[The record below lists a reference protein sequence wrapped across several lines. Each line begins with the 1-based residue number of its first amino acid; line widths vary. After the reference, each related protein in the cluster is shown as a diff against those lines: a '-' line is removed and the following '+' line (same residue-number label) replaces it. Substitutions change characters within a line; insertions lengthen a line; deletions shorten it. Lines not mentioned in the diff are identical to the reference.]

1 MKMRSRVLA
10 ALMTLAFGASMMT
23 GCGVTREEAPTS
35 TPAALAAQAAETT
48 VAEPAAE
55 SAAETVA
62 TETVADETETK
73 ELTPVVFQSKW
84 IPQSQ
89 FMGYYVA
96 LQKGYYE
103 EEGLDVTILPG
114 GSDINVP
121 SVVESGTAQIG
132 TTNLYNVLSYQE
144 QGYPLVAISQ
154 VMQDSPFV
162 FVCHKDQVSSIAD
175 LKGKTLGIWTGG
187 NEAPVRALLTKNGI
201 DPDMDATLAS
211 QGTTIDGF
219 LDGSFAGYSA
229 MTYNEEL
236 LAYEA
241 GYTDDDLFTISMEE
255 EGCGM
260 LADCIFVNAD
270 WLKDN
275 RETAVAFMKATVKG
289 WQYASEHTDEATDIV
304 FSFMDQD
311 SANYDHQKKSAEEV
325 AKLVIPEGKDASIVG
340 TIPDDKV
347 DNTIDIALTYG
358 IITNPTDKDTVYDH
372 SIMEEVL
379 AAE

>member
-1 MKMRSRVLA
+1 MRKRILSLFLTV
-10 ALMTLAFGASMMT
+10 ALGASMFSA
-23 GCGVTREEAPTS
+23 CGVTREEDVAQ
-35 TPAALAAQAAETT
+35 TP
-48 VAEPAAE
+48 AEPATTA
-55 SAAETVA
+55 SETSEEK
-62 TETVADETETK
+62 TDSG

-96 LQKGYYE
+96 LSKGYYE

-175 LKGKTLGIWTGG
+175 LKGKTLGVWTGG
-187 NEAPVRALLTKNGI
+187 NDAPVRALLTKNGI
-201 DPDMDATLAS
+201 DPDKDATLAS

-219 LDGSFAGYSA
+219 LDGTFAGYSA

-241 GYTDDDLFTISMEE
+241 GYTDDDLYTISMED

-260 LADCIFVNAD
+260 LADCIFANAD

-275 RETAVAFMKATVKG
+275 RDTAVAFMKATIRG
-289 WQYASEHTDEATDIV
+289 WQYACENTDEATDIV
-304 FSFMDQD
+304 YSYMDKD
-311 SANYDHQKKSAEEV
+311 NADYDHQKKSAAEV
-325 AKLVIPEGKDASIVG
+325 AKLVLPEGEDASIVG

-347 DNTIDIALTYG
+347 ENTIDIALTYD
-358 IITNPTDKDTVYDH
+358 IITKSTDKDTVYDH
-372 SIMEEVL
+372 TIMEDVL

>member
-1 MKMRSRVLA
+1 MRKRILSLFLTV
-10 ALMTLAFGASMMT
+10 ALGASMFT
-23 GCGVTREEAPTS
+23 ACGVTREEDAAQ
-35 TPAALAAQAAETT
+35 TPAQQPDTTVSETT
-48 VAEPAAE
+48 
-55 SAAETVA
+55 
-62 TETVADETETK
+62 DETKTDSG

-84 IPQSQ
+84 IPQAQ

-96 LQKGYYE
+96 LSKGYYE

-175 LKGKTLGIWTGG
+175 LKGKTLGVWTGG
-187 NEAPVRALLTKNGI
+187 NDAPVRALLTKNGI
-201 DPDMDATLAS
+201 DPDKDATLAS

-219 LDGSFAGYSA
+219 LDGTFAGYSA

-236 LAYEA
+236 MAYEA
-241 GYTDDDLFTISMEE
+241 GYTDDDLYTISMED

-275 RETAVAFMKATVKG
+275 RDTAVAFMKATIRG
-289 WQYASEHTDEATDIV
+289 WQYACENTEEATDIV
-304 FSFMDQD
+304 FSYMDKD
-311 SANYDHQKKSAEEV
+311 NADYEHQSKSAAEV
-325 AKLVIPEGKDASIVG
+325 AKLVLPEGEDASIVG
-340 TIPDDKV
+340 TIPDEKV

-358 IITNPTDKDTVYDH
+358 IITQNTDKDTVFDH
-372 SIMEEVL
+372 SIMEDVL

>member
-1 MKMRSRVLA
+1 MRKRILSLFLTV
-10 ALMTLAFGASMMT
+10 ALGASMFT
-23 GCGVTREEAPTS
+23 ACGVTREED
-35 TPAALAAQAAETT
+35 AAQTP
-48 VAEPAAE
+48 AEPATTA
-55 SAAETVA
+55 SETSEEK
-62 TETVADETETK
+62 TDSG

-96 LQKGYYE
+96 LSKGYYE

-175 LKGKTLGIWTGG
+175 LKGKTLGVWTGG
-187 NEAPVRALLTKNGI
+187 NDAPVRALLTKNGI
-201 DPDMDATLAS
+201 APDKDATLAS

-219 LDGSFAGYSA
+219 LDGTFAGYSA

-241 GYTDDDLFTISMEE
+241 GYTDDDLYTISMED

-275 RETAVAFMKATVKG
+275 RDTAVAFMKATIRG
-289 WQYASEHTDEATDIV
+289 WQYACENTDEATDIV
-304 FSFMDQD
+304 YSYMDKD
-311 SANYDHQKKSAEEV
+311 NADYDHQKKSAAEV
-325 AKLVIPEGKDASIVG
+325 AKLVLPEGEDASIVG

-347 DNTIDIALTYG
+347 ENTIDIALTYG
-358 IITNPTDKDTVYDH
+358 IITKSTDKDTVYDH
-372 SIMEEVL
+372 SIMEDVL
-379 AAE
+379 VAE

>member
-1 MKMRSRVLA
+1 MRKRILSLFLTV
-10 ALMTLAFGASMMT
+10 ALGASMFT
-23 GCGVTREEAPTS
+23 ACGVTREEDAVQ
-35 TPAALAAQAAETT
+35 TPAQQPDTT
-48 VAEPAAE
+48 A
-55 SAAETVA
+55 SETV
-62 TETVADETETK
+62 DETKTDSG

-84 IPQSQ
+84 IPQAQ

-96 LQKGYYE
+96 LSKGYYE

-144 QGYPLVAISQ
+144 QGYPLVTISQ
-154 VMQDSPFV
+154 VMQDSPFA

-175 LKGKTLGIWTGG
+175 LKGKTLGVWTGG
-187 NEAPVRALLTKNGI
+187 NDAPVRALLTKNGI
-201 DPDMDATLAS
+201 DPDKDATLAS

-219 LDGSFAGYSA
+219 LDGTFAGYSA

-241 GYTDDDLFTISMEE
+241 GYTDDDLYTISMED

-275 RETAVAFMKATVKG
+275 RDTAVAFMKATIRG
-289 WQYASEHTDEATDIV
+289 WQYACENTDEATDIV
-304 FSFMDQD
+304 YSYMDKD
-311 SANYDHQKKSAEEV
+311 NADYDHQKKSAVEV
-325 AKLVIPEGKDASIVG
+325 AKLVLPEGEDASIVG

-347 DNTIDIALTYG
+347 ENTIDIALTYG
-358 IITNPTDKDTVYDH
+358 IITKSTDKDTVYDH
-372 SIMEEVL
+372 SIMEDVL

>member
-1 MKMRSRVLA
+1 MRKRILSLFLTV
-10 ALMTLAFGASMMT
+10 ALGASMFSA
-23 GCGVTREEAPTS
+23 CGVTREEDVAQ
-35 TPAALAAQAAETT
+35 TP
-48 VAEPAAE
+48 AEPATTA
-55 SAAETVA
+55 SETSEEK
-62 TETVADETETK
+62 TDSG

-96 LQKGYYE
+96 LSKGYYE

-175 LKGKTLGIWTGG
+175 LKGKTLGVWTGG
-187 NEAPVRALLTKNGI
+187 NDAPVRALLTKNGI
-201 DPDMDATLAS
+201 DPDKDATLAS

-219 LDGSFAGYSA
+219 LDGTFAGYSA

-241 GYTDDDLFTISMEE
+241 GYTDDDLYTISMED

-260 LADCIFVNAD
+260 LADCIFANAD

-275 RETAVAFMKATVKG
+275 RDTAVAFMKATIRG
-289 WQYASEHTDEATDIV
+289 WQYACENTDEATDIV
-304 FSFMDQD
+304 YSYMDKD
-311 SANYDHQKKSAEEV
+311 NADYDHQKKSAAEV
-325 AKLVIPEGKDASIVG
+325 AKLVLPEGEDASIVG

-347 DNTIDIALTYG
+347 ENTIDIALTYG
-358 IITNPTDKDTVYDH
+358 IITKSTDKDTVYDH
-372 SIMEEVL
+372 TIMEDVL

>member
-1 MKMRSRVLA
+1 MKKRILSLFLTV
-10 ALMTLAFGASMMT
+10 ALGASMFSA
-23 GCGVTREEAPTS
+23 CGVTREED
-35 TPAALAAQAAETT
+35 AAQTPDQPSTIAGETSKEKT
-48 VAEPAAE
+48 D
-55 SAAETVA
+55 SG
-62 TETVADETETK
+62 

-96 LQKGYYE
+96 LSKGYYE
-103 EEGLDVTILPG
+103 DEGLDVTILPG

-154 VMQDSPFV
+154 IMQDSPFV

-175 LKGKTLGIWTGG
+175 LKGKTLGVWTGG
-187 NEAPVRALLTKNGI
+187 NDAPVRALLTKNGI
-201 DPDMDATLAS
+201 DPDKDVTLAS

-219 LDGSFAGYSA
+219 LDGTFAGYSA

-241 GYTDDDLFTISMEE
+241 GYTDDDLYTISMED

-260 LADCIFVNAD
+260 LADCIFVNED

-275 RETAVAFMKATVKG
+275 RDTAVAFMKATIRG
-289 WQYASEHTDEATDIV
+289 WQYACENTKEATDIV
-304 FSFMDQD
+304 FSYMDKD
-311 SANYDHQKKSAEEV
+311 NADYDHQSKSAEEV
-325 AKLVIPEGKDASIVG
+325 AKLVLPEGEDESIVG

-358 IITNPTDKDTVYDH
+358 IITKNTDKDTVFDH
-372 SIMEEVL
+372 SIMEDVL